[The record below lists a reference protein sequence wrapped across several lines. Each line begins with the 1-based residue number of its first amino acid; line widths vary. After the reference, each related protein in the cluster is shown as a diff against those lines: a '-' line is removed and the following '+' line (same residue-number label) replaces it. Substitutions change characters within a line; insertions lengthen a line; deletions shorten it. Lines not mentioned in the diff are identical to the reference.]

1 VQNESDEVIYNLYTS
16 NIKIIMGCG
25 SQTGCLGPKPREREV
40 YLDLVDTIHQEA
52 IKMEIP

>member
-1 VQNESDEVIYNLYTS
+1 
-16 NIKIIMGCG
+16 MGCG

-52 IKMEIP
+52 LILQLPQYIFHQIEKRIHMPS